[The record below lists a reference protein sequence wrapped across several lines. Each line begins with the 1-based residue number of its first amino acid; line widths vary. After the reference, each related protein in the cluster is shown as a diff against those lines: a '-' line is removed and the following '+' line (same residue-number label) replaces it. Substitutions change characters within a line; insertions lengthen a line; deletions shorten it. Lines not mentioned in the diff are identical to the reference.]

1 MQPYCISQ
9 IIISVGGRKFA
20 NSANSSC
27 LMVSGET
34 AEKPQRSE
42 AQLSERLASPET
54 HRTSQRYRIEG
65 VKGGTPGAPIM
76 PRDAVSRTANV
87 S

>member
-65 VKGGTPGAPIM
+65 VKGGPQLHSIYYVERRESLG
-76 PRDAVSRTANV
+76 
-87 S
+87 